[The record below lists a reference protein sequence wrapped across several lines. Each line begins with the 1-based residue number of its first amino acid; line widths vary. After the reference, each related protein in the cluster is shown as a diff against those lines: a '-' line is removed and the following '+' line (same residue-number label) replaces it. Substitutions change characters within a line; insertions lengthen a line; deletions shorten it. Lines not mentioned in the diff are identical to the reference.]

1 MLARDAKP
9 ARWTLSFC
17 GVVFFFFFLMMGI
30 FELISGHQ
38 NQVFHSWALRRP
50 SSPRVVYS

>member
-1 MLARDAKP
+1 MLARDAKL

-17 GVVFFFFFLMMGI
+17 VAVVFFFFFLMMSV

-38 NQVFHSWALRRP
+38 NQVSHSF
-50 SSPRVVYS
+50 

>member
-17 GVVFFFFFLMMGI
+17 GVVFFFLMMGI

-38 NQVFHSWALRRP
+38 NQVSHSWALRRP